1 MKRLSRLSFAILLAA
16 ATCAM
21 LGCPPASESDS
32 GDGADDSSAEATD
45 GETADGEQSEGEASD
60 GATADADAASH
71 TDVTSQDFTADTAM
85 IQFVG
90 VHTDPE
96 KPDPRTGTFEA
107 FTGIAAHKDGK
118 LDSVTVDIETPSL
131 TTEIDKLTTH
141 LKSADF
147 FNVNEYPTA
156 KFAST
161 SIEEAGDGKVNVT
174 GDLTLLGETK
184 SITFPATV
192 SMEDGLKFDA
202 TFTIDR
208 TEFGMNYGEENIKK
222 EVEMTVKIPK

>member
-1 MKRLSRLSFAILLAA
+1 
-16 ATCAM
+16 
-21 LGCPPASESDS
+21 
-32 GDGADDSSAEATD
+32 
-45 GETADGEQSEGEASD
+45 
-60 GATADADAASH
+60 
-71 TDVTSQDFTADTAM
+71 M

-90 VHTDPE
+90 VHTDPD
-96 KPDPRTGTFEA
+96 KPDPRTGTFGT
-107 FTGIAAHKDGK
+107 FTGTATVDGDA
-118 LDSVTVDIETPSL
+118 LTSVNVDIETASL
-131 TTEIDKLTTH
+131 TTEIDKLTAH

-161 SIEEAGDGKVNVT
+161 SIEDAGDGTVNIT

-192 SMEDGLKFDA
+192 STANGLKLDVA
-202 TFTIDR
+202 FTIDR
-208 TEFGMNYGEENIKK
+208 TEFGMDYGVENVKK